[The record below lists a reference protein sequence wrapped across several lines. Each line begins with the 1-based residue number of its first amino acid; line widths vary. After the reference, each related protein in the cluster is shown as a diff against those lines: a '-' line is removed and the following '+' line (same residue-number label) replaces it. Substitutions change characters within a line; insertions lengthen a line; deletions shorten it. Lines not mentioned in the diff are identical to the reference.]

1 MDDGIDRR
9 IPVTLLTGF
18 LGSGKTTLLK
28 NLLRHPDFTDAA
40 VLINE
45 FGEIGLDH
53 LLVDALDAEP
63 VLLSNG
69 CICCTIRGD
78 VSRAI
83 RELYNRRQRGDVP
96 PFRRLL
102 IETTGLADPGP
113 IVATILSDLVVRHH
127 FRVGLVVTTVDAQQG
142 ATALLQREVMRRQA
156 ASADLLVITKTD
168 LVVQAETDQL
178 RGALTALNPAATLIE
193 GNMGLLDPG
202 LVAMD
207 AEAVAPRWLNAA
219 PAPPEQ
225 ERGKARSIVLT
236 ARRPIRWSAFG
247 IWFSLLAH
255 RHGDRLL
262 RMKGVLAVEGSATP
276 VAVHAVGPVVYPPE
290 HMAVWPGDAG
300 TSHLVLI
307 VEGLDLA
314 MVERSF
320 DVYCGLDVERGPTQ
334 DLIRFRCS

>member
-1 MDDGIDRR
+1 MEDGTDRR

-18 LGSGKTTLLK
+18 LGSGKTTLLRG
-28 NLLRHPDFTDAA
+28 LLRHREFNDAA

-45 FGEIGLDH
+45 FGEVGLDH

-83 RELYNRRQRGDVP
+83 RELYNRRQRGEVP

-142 ATALLQREVMRRQA
+142 RSALLQREVMRRQV

-168 LVVQAETDQL
+168 LAERDETKRL
-178 RGALTALNPAATLIE
+178 HGVLAALNPAATLIE
-193 GNMGLLDPG
+193 APMGSLDSELIAADRDGAEPHW
-202 LVAMD
+202 LD
-207 AEAVAPRWLNAA
+207 ATLSPHNLPHGA
-219 PAPPEQ
+219 
-225 ERGKARSIVLT
+225 ARSIVLT
-236 ARRPIRWSAFG
+236 TEEPIRWSAFG

-262 RMKGVLAVEGSATP
+262 RMKGVLAIDGSETP
-276 VAVHAVGPVVYPPE
+276 VAVHAVGTVVYPPE
-290 HMAVWPGDAG
+290 HLPGWPAG
-300 TSHLVLI
+300 ARASRLVLI
-307 VEGLDLA
+307 VENLDLA

-320 DVYCGLDVERGPTQ
+320 SIFTRLGR
-334 DLIRFRCS
+334 